1 MLCML
6 VRFHASSLWVLVKQF
21 GEDLERESEKKFP
34 SQPFFNE
41 VVREAFL
48 FCVNCYGN

>member
-1 MLCML
+1 MPL
-6 VRFHASSLWVLVKQF
+6 HF
-21 GEDLERESEKKFP
+21 GFWSNNLGKIWRERESEKKFP